1 MTTGDLKV
9 YALNTTSLM
18 VTLTSLE
25 DTLKIILLLASIG
38 YTAHRWYLMSKKI
51 KKMQNST
58 TDSFADFITEMET
71 KNTHLHLEM

>member
-38 YTAHRWYLMSKKI
+38 YTAQRWYLMNKKN
-51 KKMQNST
+51 KEDAK
-58 TDSFADFITEMET
+58 
-71 KNTHLHLEM
+71 

>member
-38 YTAHRWYLMSKKI
+38 YTAHRWYLMSKKN
-51 KKMQNST
+51 KEDAK
-58 TDSFADFITEMET
+58 
-71 KNTHLHLEM
+71 